1 MSVIQHTNTREDG
14 FEQLIERALVGTT
27 IESRR
32 AQGIE
37 LNAEAAAAQTP
48 SAENFYWGL
57 PKDFLH
63 REAVDE
69 RRLWSF
75 LTTTQADLLDQWRG
89 RGGSVKDAVIKELK
103 RTIESRGV
111 LDILKNGLEVDNL
124 QASKRL
130 RLFYPKPTAAD
141 SAESH
146 TKYASNQ
153 FSITRQA
160 IYSLINPGNEIDMV
174 VFVNG
179 LPLFTFEL
187 KNPWTGQTAAYNGRK
202 QYREHRDPR
211 DPLLMFGRCLAHFAV
226 DKDEIWFTTKLK
238 GKDTYFMPF
247 NQGLPYGAGAGNPV
261 NPNGMKT
268 SYLWERILRKD
279 VIAEI
284 ISNFA
289 LFDYGEAKTGKKV
302 PHILKN
308 AKLLIFP
315 RFHQLDVVD
324 KLMED
329 VETEGI
335 GKRYLIQHSAGS
347 GKSNSI
353 TWLAFKLIKAMPR
366 SLNVKRA
373 KALDTP
379 LFNTVIVV
387 VDRKILDRQLTLN
400 VKAFANSDKIIS
412 HADTSAQLRQAID
425 DGKRI
430 VITTI
435 QKFPYIVN
443 DIKDMSGNNFAIL
456 IDEAHSSQSG
466 IAADKLNA
474 AIASDP
480 DLGGADTDQFID
492 KLIQERKMSEN
503 ASYFA
508 FTATPKRETLERFG
522 IQQPDGSF
530 RPFHLYSMRQAIE
543 EGFILDVVTNYT
555 TYHSFYEVVKNTDEN
570 PEYDETRAQK
580 LLRKMVEREP
590 HTIEAKAE
598 VMLNHFDA
606 KIVRSRKLKGKAK
619 AMVVTKDIECA
630 IRYYHA
636 LRKLAEKMHLRYN
649 ILVAFSGEKTVD
661 GVPYTE
667 RGLNGFADT
676 KTAEE
681 FDKDDN
687 RILVV
692 ANKYLT
698 GFDQPKLAVMYV
710 DKPLGGV
717 LAVQTLS
724 RLNRN
729 APDLGK
735 RSEDVFVLDFFN
747 TVEGIKE
754 AFDPFYTS
762 TTLEQATDPNVLSEL
777 RHTLLDLGVFTD
789 EEIEEFNDLYL
800 HGADQ
805 DRLAPLLDAAQHR
818 YDEEIEWP
826 ENGKADFKMKC
837 KQFVKVYSR
846 IAAIMAFDAP
856 AWEKMYWYLRHLIPQ
871 LRVPENGGIDVSD
884 LLDKTD
890 LNTYC
895 LSRTALNEQIV
906 LNAEEAI
913 INPLAP
919 TMVNAGGTEEDRTQ
933 FDIILQHFNERH
945 MNGWDAT
952 PEEQRTKVIRVAELV
967 RANARYLSQV
977 VGNPDTEAA
986 DRRFQDIIDEIMLQ
1000 QRSVDMSL
1008 YREFR
1013 NEGFRHDFINLVRA
1027 ALENGDRLSD
1037 IRFQRNPDDAQ

>member
-1 MSVIQHTNTREDG
+1 MTASNTSEQG
-14 FEQLIERALVGTT
+14 FEQLIERALVGST
-27 IESRR
+27 IESRK
-32 AQGIE
+32 ADGIE
-37 LNAEAAAAQTP
+37 LNAVNVEAQTP
-48 SAENFYWGL
+48 STDGFYWGL
-57 PKDFLH
+57 PKDFLS

-75 LTTTQADLLDQWRG
+75 LTATQADLLAEWRG
-89 RGGSVKDAVIKELK
+89 RGGSVKEAVIKELK
-103 RTIESRGV
+103 RSIESRGV
-111 LDILKNGLEVDNL
+111 IDILKNGLEVDNL
-124 QASKRL
+124 QGPKKL
-130 RLFYPKPTAAD
+130 RLFFPKPTAAD

-146 TKYASNQ
+146 AKYASNQ
-153 FSITRQA
+153 FSVTRQA
-160 IYSLINPGNEIDMV
+160 TYSLINPGNEIDMV
-174 VFVNG
+174 IFVNG

-187 KNPWTGQTAAYNGRK
+187 KNPWTGQTASYNGRK
-202 QYREHRDPR
+202 QYREDRDPR
-211 DPLLMFGRCLAHFAV
+211 DPLLMYGRCLAHFAV

-247 NQGLPYGAGAGNPV
+247 NQGLPNGQGAGNPV

-268 SYLWERILRKD
+268 SYLWERILHKD
-279 VIAEI
+279 VIADI

-289 LFDYGEAKTGKKV
+289 IFDYGEAKTGVKV
-302 PHILKN
+302 PHIIRN
-308 AKLLIFP
+308 AKALIFP

-324 KLMED
+324 KLIDD
-329 VETEGI
+329 VETEGV

-353 TWLAFKLIKAMPR
+353 TWLAFKLIKATARTM
-366 SLNVKRA
+366 NAKRA
-373 KALDTP
+373 TALDTP
-379 LFNTVIVV
+379 LFQTVIVV

-400 VKAFANSDKIIS
+400 VKAFANSDKIVT
-412 HADTSAQLRQAID
+412 HADTSADLRQAIE

-435 QKFPYIVN
+435 QKFPYIVD
-443 DIKDMSGNNFAIL
+443 DIKDMSGNNFAVI

-474 AIASDP
+474 SIAADP
-480 DLGGADTDQFID
+480 DLGGADTDELID
-492 KLIQERKMSEN
+492 KLIQERKMSDN

-522 IQQPDGSF
+522 IEMPDGSF
-530 RPFHLYSMRQAIE
+530 RPFHLYSMKQAIE
-543 EGFILDVVTNYT
+543 EGFILDVLTNYT
-555 TYHSFYEVVKNTDEN
+555 TYHSFYEVAKNTQEN
-570 PEYDETRAQK
+570 PEYDEARAQK
-580 LLRKMVEREP
+580 LLRRMVEREI
-590 HTIEAKAE
+590 HTIQAKAE
-598 VMLNHFDA
+598 VMLTHFDA

-630 IRYYHA
+630 IRYYQA
-636 LRKLAEKMHLRYN
+636 LRKLAEQMHLRYN
-649 ILVAFSGEKTVD
+649 IIIAFSGEKTVD

-667 RGLNGFADT
+667 TGLNGFSDA

-681 FDKDDN
+681 FEKDEN

-698 GFDQPKLAVMYV
+698 GFDQPKLCTMYI
-710 DKPLGGV
+710 DKPLAGV

-724 RLNRN
+724 RLNRT

-735 RSEDVFVLDFFN
+735 RSEDVFVLDFYN
-747 TVEGIKE
+747 TVDQMKE
-754 AFDPFYTS
+754 SFDPFFTS

-777 RHTLLDLGVFTD
+777 RHTLLDLGVFT
-789 EEIEEFNDLYL
+789 EEEVEEFNDLYL

-805 DRLAPLLDAAQHR
+805 DRLAPLLDTAQHR

-837 KQFVKVYSR
+837 KQFVKIYSR

-871 LRVPENGGIDVSD
+871 LRVPENGGIDISD

-895 LSRTALNEQIV
+895 LSRTALNEKIE
-906 LNAEEAI
+906 LDAEEAVV
-913 INPLAP
+913 NPLAP
-919 TMVNAGGTEEDRTQ
+919 TMVNAGGADEDRTP

-986 DRRFQDIIDEIMLQ
+986 DRRFRDIIDEIMLQ
-1000 QRSVDMSL
+1000 QRSADMSL
-1008 YREFR
+1008 YREYR
-1013 NEGFRHDFINLVRA
+1013 NEGFRNDFINLVRA

-1037 IRFQRNPDDAQ
+1037 IRFSRDSENQL

>member
-1 MSVIQHTNTREDG
+1 
-14 FEQLIERALVGTT
+14 
-27 IESRR
+27 
-32 AQGIE
+32 
-37 LNAEAAAAQTP
+37 
-48 SAENFYWGL
+48 
-57 PKDFLH
+57 
-63 REAVDE
+63 
-69 RRLWSF
+69 
-75 LTTTQADLLDQWRG
+75 
-89 RGGSVKDAVIKELK
+89 
-103 RTIESRGV
+103 
-111 LDILKNGLEVDNL
+111 
-124 QASKRL
+124 
-130 RLFYPKPTAAD
+130 
-141 SAESH
+141 
-146 TKYASNQ
+146 
-153 FSITRQA
+153 
-160 IYSLINPGNEIDMV
+160 
-174 VFVNG
+174 
-179 LPLFTFEL
+179 
-187 KNPWTGQTAAYNGRK
+187 
-202 QYREHRDPR
+202 
-211 DPLLMFGRCLAHFAV
+211 
-226 DKDEIWFTTKLK
+226 
-238 GKDTYFMPF
+238 
-247 NQGLPYGAGAGNPV
+247 
-261 NPNGMKT
+261 
-268 SYLWERILRKD
+268 
-279 VIAEI
+279 
-284 ISNFA
+284 
-289 LFDYGEAKTGKKV
+289 
-302 PHILKN
+302 
-308 AKLLIFP
+308 
-315 RFHQLDVVD
+315 
-324 KLMED
+324 
-329 VETEGI
+329 
-335 GKRYLIQHSAGS
+335 
-347 GKSNSI
+347 
-353 TWLAFKLIKAMPR
+353 
-366 SLNVKRA
+366 
-373 KALDTP
+373 
-379 LFNTVIVV
+379 
-387 VDRKILDRQLTLN
+387 
-400 VKAFANSDKIIS
+400 
-412 HADTSAQLRQAID
+412 
-425 DGKRI
+425 
-430 VITTI
+430 
-435 QKFPYIVN
+435 
-443 DIKDMSGNNFAIL
+443 
-456 IDEAHSSQSG
+456 
-466 IAADKLNA
+466 
-474 AIASDP
+474 
-480 DLGGADTDQFID
+480 
-492 KLIQERKMSEN
+492 
-503 ASYFA
+503 
-508 FTATPKRETLERFG
+508 
-522 IQQPDGSF
+522 
-530 RPFHLYSMRQAIE
+530 MRQAIE

-856 AWEKMYWYLRHLIPQ
+856 AWEKMHWYLRHLIPQ

>member
-1 MSVIQHTNTREDG
+1 M
-14 FEQLIERALVGTT
+14 
-27 IESRR
+27 
-32 AQGIE
+32 
-37 LNAEAAAAQTP
+37 
-48 SAENFYWGL
+48 
-57 PKDFLH
+57 
-63 REAVDE
+63 
-69 RRLWSF
+69 
-75 LTTTQADLLDQWRG
+75 
-89 RGGSVKDAVIKELK
+89 
-103 RTIESRGV
+103 
-111 LDILKNGLEVDNL
+111 
-124 QASKRL
+124 
-130 RLFYPKPTAAD
+130 
-141 SAESH
+141 
-146 TKYASNQ
+146 
-153 FSITRQA
+153 
-160 IYSLINPGNEIDMV
+160 
-174 VFVNG
+174 
-179 LPLFTFEL
+179 
-187 KNPWTGQTAAYNGRK
+187 
-202 QYREHRDPR
+202 
-211 DPLLMFGRCLAHFAV
+211 
-226 DKDEIWFTTKLK
+226 
-238 GKDTYFMPF
+238 
-247 NQGLPYGAGAGNPV
+247 
-261 NPNGMKT
+261 
-268 SYLWERILRKD
+268 
-279 VIAEI
+279 
-284 ISNFA
+284 
-289 LFDYGEAKTGKKV
+289 
-302 PHILKN
+302 
-308 AKLLIFP
+308 
-315 RFHQLDVVD
+315 
-324 KLMED
+324 
-329 VETEGI
+329 
-335 GKRYLIQHSAGS
+335 
-347 GKSNSI
+347 
-353 TWLAFKLIKAMPR
+353 
-366 SLNVKRA
+366 
-373 KALDTP
+373 
-379 LFNTVIVV
+379 
-387 VDRKILDRQLTLN
+387 
-400 VKAFANSDKIIS
+400 
-412 HADTSAQLRQAID
+412 
-425 DGKRI
+425 
-430 VITTI
+430 
-435 QKFPYIVN
+435 
-443 DIKDMSGNNFAIL
+443 
-456 IDEAHSSQSG
+456 
-466 IAADKLNA
+466 
-474 AIASDP
+474 
-480 DLGGADTDQFID
+480 
-492 KLIQERKMSEN
+492 
-503 ASYFA
+503 
-508 FTATPKRETLERFG
+508 
-522 IQQPDGSF
+522 
-530 RPFHLYSMRQAIE
+530 
-543 EGFILDVVTNYT
+543 
-555 TYHSFYEVVKNTDEN
+555 
-570 PEYDETRAQK
+570 
-580 LLRKMVEREP
+580 
-590 HTIEAKAE
+590 
-598 VMLNHFDA
+598 
-606 KIVRSRKLKGKAK
+606 
-619 AMVVTKDIECA
+619 
-630 IRYYHA
+630 
-636 LRKLAEKMHLRYN
+636 
-649 ILVAFSGEKTVD
+649 
-661 GVPYTE
+661 
-667 RGLNGFADT
+667 
-676 KTAEE
+676 
-681 FDKDDN
+681 
-687 RILVV
+687 

-986 DRRFQDIIDEIMLQ
+986 DRRFKDIIDEIMLQ

>member
-412 HADTSAQLRQAID
+412 HADTSAQLRQAIE

-555 TYHSFYEVVKNTDEN
+555 TYHSFYEVVK
-570 PEYDETRAQK
+570 
-580 LLRKMVEREP
+580 
-590 HTIEAKAE
+590 
-598 VMLNHFDA
+598 
-606 KIVRSRKLKGKAK
+606 
-619 AMVVTKDIECA
+619 VTKDIECA

>member
-153 FSITRQA
+153 FSIT
-160 IYSLINPGNEIDMV
+160 
-174 VFVNG
+174 
-179 LPLFTFEL
+179 
-187 KNPWTGQTAAYNGRK
+187 
-202 QYREHRDPR
+202 
-211 DPLLMFGRCLAHFAV
+211 
-226 DKDEIWFTTKLK
+226 
-238 GKDTYFMPF
+238 
-247 NQGLPYGAGAGNPV
+247 
-261 NPNGMKT
+261 
-268 SYLWERILRKD
+268 
-279 VIAEI
+279 
-284 ISNFA
+284 
-289 LFDYGEAKTGKKV
+289 
-302 PHILKN
+302 
-308 AKLLIFP
+308 
-315 RFHQLDVVD
+315 
-324 KLMED
+324 
-329 VETEGI
+329 
-335 GKRYLIQHSAGS
+335 
-347 GKSNSI
+347 
-353 TWLAFKLIKAMPR
+353 
-366 SLNVKRA
+366 
-373 KALDTP
+373 
-379 LFNTVIVV
+379 
-387 VDRKILDRQLTLN
+387 
-400 VKAFANSDKIIS
+400 
-412 HADTSAQLRQAID
+412 
-425 DGKRI
+425 
-430 VITTI
+430 
-435 QKFPYIVN
+435 
-443 DIKDMSGNNFAIL
+443 
-456 IDEAHSSQSG
+456 
-466 IAADKLNA
+466 
-474 AIASDP
+474 
-480 DLGGADTDQFID
+480 
-492 KLIQERKMSEN
+492 
-503 ASYFA
+503 
-508 FTATPKRETLERFG
+508 
-522 IQQPDGSF
+522 
-530 RPFHLYSMRQAIE
+530 RQAIE